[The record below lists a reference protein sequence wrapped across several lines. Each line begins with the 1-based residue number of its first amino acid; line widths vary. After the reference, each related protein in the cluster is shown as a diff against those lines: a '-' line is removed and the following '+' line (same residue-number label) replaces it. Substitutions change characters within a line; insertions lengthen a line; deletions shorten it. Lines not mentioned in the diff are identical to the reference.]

1 MVLFMPNKGS
11 DENLQNLI
19 NTASQRLG
27 TSPESLKKASE
38 QGNVQDLLSG
48 LSGDQ
53 AKKVQQILNDK
64 EASQKLLN
72 TPQAQALL
80 KKLMGNK

>member
-1 MVLFMPNKGS
+1 MPNK
-11 DENLQNLI
+11 DKNENLQDLI

-27 TSPESLKKASE
+27 TTPENLKKASQ
-38 QGNVQDLLSG
+38 QGNVQNLLNQLDG
-48 LSGDQ
+48 EQ

-80 KKLMGNK
+80 KKLMGGK

>member
-1 MVLFMPNKGS
+1 MPNKDS
-11 DENLQNLI
+11 NENLQDLI
-19 NTASQRLG
+19 NTASQRLR
-27 TSPESLKKASE
+27 TTPEDLKKASQ
-38 QGNVQDLLSG
+38 QGNVQNLLNQLDG
-48 LSGDQ
+48 EQ

-80 KKLMGNK
+80 KKLMGGK

>member
-1 MVLFMPNKGS
+1 MPDKDNN
-11 DENLQNLI
+11 ENLQNLI

-27 TSPESLKKASE
+27 TTPEDLKKASQ
-38 QGNVQDLLSG
+38 QGNVQNLLNQLDG
-48 LSGDQ
+48 EQ

-72 TPQAQALL
+72 SPQAQALL
-80 KKLMGNK
+80 KKLMGGK

>member
-1 MVLFMPNKGS
+1 MPDKDNN
-11 DENLQNLI
+11 ENMQNLI

-27 TSPESLKKASE
+27 TTPEDLKKAGQ
-38 QGNVQDLLSG
+38 QGNVQNLLNQLDG
-48 LSGDQ
+48 EQ

-80 KKLMGNK
+80 KKLMGGK

>member
-1 MVLFMPNKGS
+1 MPNKDS
-11 DENLQNLI
+11 NENLQDLI

-27 TSPESLKKASE
+27 TTPENLKKARQ
-38 QGNVQDLLSG
+38 QGNVQNLLNQLDG
-48 LSGDQ
+48 EQ

-80 KKLMGNK
+80 KKLMGGK

>member
-1 MVLFMPNKGS
+1 MPNKDS
-11 DENLQNLI
+11 NENLQDLI

-27 TSPESLKKASE
+27 TTPENLKKASQ
-38 QGNVQDLLSG
+38 QGNVQNLLNQLDG
-48 LSGDQ
+48 EK

-80 KKLMGNK
+80 KKLMGGK

>member
-1 MVLFMPNKGS
+1 MPDKDNN
-11 DENLQNLI
+11 DNMQNLI

-27 TSPESLKKASE
+27 TTPEDLKKASQ
-38 QGNVQDLLSG
+38 QGNVQNLLNQLDG
-48 LSGDQ
+48 EQ

-72 TPQAQALL
+72 SPQAQALL
-80 KKLMGNK
+80 KKLMGDK

>member
-1 MVLFMPNKGS
+1 MPNKDS
-11 DENLQNLI
+11 NENLQDLI

-27 TSPESLKKASE
+27 TTPENLKKASQ
-38 QGNVQDLLSG
+38 QGHVQNLLNQLDG
-48 LSGDQ
+48 EQ

-80 KKLMGNK
+80 KKLMGGK

>member
-1 MVLFMPNKGS
+1 MPDKDNK
-11 DENLQNLI
+11 ENMQNLI

-27 TSPESLKKASE
+27 TTPEDLKKASQ
-38 QGNVQDLLSG
+38 QGNVQNLLNQLDG
-48 LSGDQ
+48 EQ

-72 TPQAQALL
+72 SPQAQALL
-80 KKLMGNK
+80 KKLMGGK

>member
-1 MVLFMPNKGS
+1 MPNKDS
-11 DENLQNLI
+11 NENLQDLI

-27 TSPESLKKASE
+27 TTPEDLKKASQ
-38 QGNVQDLLSG
+38 QGNVQNLLNQLDG
-48 LSGDQ
+48 EQ

-80 KKLMGNK
+80 KKPMGGK

>member
-1 MVLFMPNKGS
+1 MPNK
-11 DENLQNLI
+11 DNNENLQDLI

-27 TSPESLKKASE
+27 TTPENLKQASQ
-38 QGNVQDLLSG
+38 QGNVQNLLNQLDG
-48 LSGDQ
+48 EQ

-72 TPQAQALL
+72 SPQAQALL
-80 KKLMGNK
+80 KKLMGGGK

>member
-1 MVLFMPNKGS
+1 M
-11 DENLQNLI
+11 QNLI

-27 TSPESLKKASE
+27 TTPEDLKKASQ
-38 QGNVQDLLSG
+38 QGNVQNLLNQLDG
-48 LSGDQ
+48 EQ

-80 KKLMGNK
+80 KKLMGGK

>member
-1 MVLFMPNKGS
+1 MPNKDS
-11 DENLQNLI
+11 NENLQDLI

-27 TSPESLKKASE
+27 TTPEDLKKASQ
-38 QGNVQDLLSG
+38 QGNVQNLLNQLDG
-48 LSGDQ
+48 EQ

-80 KKLMGNK
+80 KKLMGGK

>member
-1 MVLFMPNKGS
+1 MPNK
-11 DENLQNLI
+11 DNNENLQNLI

-27 TSPESLKKASE
+27 TSPDKLKKASQ

-48 LSGDQ
+48 LSNDQ
-53 AKKVQQILNDK
+53 AKKVQQVLNDK

-72 TPQAQALL
+72 SPQAQALL
-80 KKLMGNK
+80 KKLMGDK

>member
-1 MVLFMPNKGS
+1 MPDKDNN
-11 DENLQNLI
+11 ENMQNLI

-27 TSPESLKKASE
+27 TTPEDLKKASQ
-38 QGNVQDLLSG
+38 QGNVQNLLNQLDG
-48 LSGDQ
+48 EQ

-80 KKLMGNK
+80 KKLMGGK

>member
-1 MVLFMPNKGS
+1 MPNKDS
-11 DENLQNLI
+11 NENLQDLI

-27 TSPESLKKASE
+27 TTPENLKKASQ
-38 QGNVQDLLSG
+38 QGNVQNLLNQLDG
-48 LSGDQ
+48 EQ

-80 KKLMGNK
+80 KKLMGGK

>member
-1 MVLFMPNKGS
+1 MPNKDS
-11 DENLQNLI
+11 NENLQDLI

-27 TSPESLKKASE
+27 TTPEVRKKASR
-38 QGNVQDLLSG
+38 QGNVQNLLNQLDG
-48 LSGDQ
+48 EQ

-80 KKLMGNK
+80 KKLMGGK

>member
-1 MVLFMPNKGS
+1 MPDKDNN
-11 DENLQNLI
+11 DNMQNLI

-27 TSPESLKKASE
+27 TTPEDLKKASQ
-38 QGNVQDLLSG
+38 QGNVQNLLNQLDG
-48 LSGDQ
+48 EQ

-72 TPQAQALL
+72 SPQAQALL
-80 KKLMGNK
+80 KKLMGGK

>member
-1 MVLFMPNKGS
+1 MPNKDS
-11 DENLQNLI
+11 NENLQDLI
-19 NTASQRLG
+19 NTASHGLG
-27 TSPESLKKASE
+27 TAPEDLKKASQ
-38 QGNVQDLLSG
+38 QGNVQNLLNQLDG
-48 LSGDQ
+48 EQ

-80 KKLMGNK
+80 KKLMGGK